1 MTYDRNFFKHH
12 PEISILHINDCSA
25 ANLRLMKTAKKYGVQ
40 TRILHS
46 HNSNYLK
53 PLKKRQLLVEQW
65 NKKHLGEIAT
75 DLFACSND
83 AGKFM
88 FGNEPFTVVKNAVE
102 TEKFLFDAKKRKR
115 CRTVLGVSDEQT
127 VIGCV
132 ARFDVQKNHTFL
144 IDIFSEYKKR
154 DNTAILVLV
163 GEGVLRTE
171 VEEKINQLGLT
182 DSVMMLGMRDD
193 VPDLLNAFDIF
204 VLPSLSEGLSL
215 VMIEGQINGL
225 NFVVSDQVPT
235 ETNILG
241 KMDFVSL
248 HESASIWAQKIAHMV
263 EKKNRSIDIEV
274 VRRAGYDI
282 SIESKKLQEFYLSRV
297 K

>member
-1 MTYDRNFFKHH
+1 M
-12 PEISILHINDCSA
+12 
-25 ANLRLMKTAKKYGVQ
+25 
-40 TRILHS
+40 
-46 HNSNYLK
+46 
-53 PLKKRQLLVEQW
+53 
-65 NKKHLGEIAT
+65 GEIAT

-193 VPDLLNAFDIF
+193 VPDLLNAFDIY

>member
-1 MTYDRNFFKHH
+1 M
-12 PEISILHINDCSA
+12 
-25 ANLRLMKTAKKYGVQ
+25 
-40 TRILHS
+40 
-46 HNSNYLK
+46 
-53 PLKKRQLLVEQW
+53 
-65 NKKHLGEIAT
+65 
-75 DLFACSND
+75 
-83 AGKFM
+83 
-88 FGNEPFTVVKNAVE
+88 
-102 TEKFLFDAKKRKR
+102 
-115 CRTVLGVSDEQT
+115 LGVSDEQT

-193 VPDLLNAFDIF
+193 VPDLLNAFDIY